1 MAGDKLS
8 RHSKKQKL
16 SVFTLII
23 VSGLLIYADGI
34 VLGIFSTLGAQDIVA
49 YGTIVLAVALT
60 FLILAVNY
68 KDASKDKFSDTE
80 RVQGTK
86 VGKETNKTTEDT
98 GVTIKE
104 QLAQLKQSSI
114 TKALGQSRINQ
125 KAISERVQEKVK
137 LVCPACRKEL
147 TLPSYL
153 ADYILDF
160 GPPKNSNQFINC
172 HYCNATIRLKQKG
185 TTMNF

>member
-1 MAGDKLS
+1 LAGDKLT
-8 RHSKKQKL
+8 RHSRKQKL

-49 YGTIVLAVALT
+49 YGTTVLAVVLT

-68 KDASKDKFSDTE
+68 KDAPKGKFSDTE
-80 RVQGTK
+80 RVQGTE
-86 VGKETNKTTEDT
+86 VSKESNKTTKDMGAT
-98 GVTIKE
+98 VKV
-104 QLAQLKQSSI
+104 QHAQLKQSSI
-114 TKALGQSRINQ
+114 VQSSRSFKNQ
-125 KAISERVQEKVK
+125 PKAISEEVQEKVK
-137 LVCPACRKEL
+137 HVCPACRKEL

-160 GPPKNSNQFINC
+160 GPPKNSNQFISC
-172 HYCNATIRLKQKG
+172 HYCNTTIRLKQKG